1 MRGVSFVQHT
11 KLPNV
16 AGRIR
21 YISSEEE
28 QEYLYAVYDTA
39 PDGFWQSLAEENR
52 MDFKRSGTAGRCIEA
67 REFIIALP
75 PIYASRYGPPPEKL
89 LKKFTDSFKEKY
101 GVECSAA
108 LHHNKTKTNYH
119 IHLIF
124 SERRLLAEPERKI
137 AKRNMYY
144 DPQGRHL
151 RTAKEAK
158 DENGD
163 LLPGCRMIPKGEVY
177 ETHIFDKKDP
187 SFKGKAFTNDVKEF
201 LTDLINERLED
212 RDRLITFP
220 KNGPYLPTKKIG
232 KNNPMAQEIM
242 EQNDLKDRWNREM
255 FRAEFL
261 GVPKETLKEVKTELI
276 TKPVKESVAR
286 SEGRK
291 DPIAFKEILN
301 RAVNIIIVMAKET
314 YKMGPEMLKE
324 AWGKSLK
331 GFIDY
336 CREKAKDMK
345 PLMRDR
351 GVER

>member
-39 PDGFWQSLAEENR
+39 PENFWQDLARENQ
-52 MDFKRSGTAGRCIEA
+52 MDFKRSGTTGRCIEA

-89 LKKFTDSFKEKY
+89 LQKFTDSFKEKY

-108 LHHNKTKTNYH
+108 LHHNKTRTNYH

-144 DPQGRHL
+144 DPQGKHL

-158 DENGD
+158 DEHGD
-163 LLPGCRMIPKGEVY
+163 LLPGCSMIPKGEVY
-177 ETHIFDKKDP
+177 ETHIFEKKDP
-187 SFKGKAFTNDVKEF
+187 SFKGKEFTNDVKEF
-201 LTDLINERLED
+201 FTDLINERLED

-220 KNGPYLPTKKIG
+220 KNGPYMPTKKIG
-232 KNNPMAQEIM
+232 KNNPMAQEIK
-242 EQNDLKDRWNREM
+242 EQNDLKDEWNRNM
-255 FRAEFL
+255 FIAEHM
-261 GVPKETLKEVKTELI
+261 GIPREKLKEVKTELI
-276 TKPVKESVAR
+276 TEPVRESIKKN
-286 SEGRK
+286 EGKK
-291 DPIAFKEILN
+291 DPKSFKEILTK
-301 RAVNIIIVMAKET
+301 AVKTIIVMVKKT
-314 YKMGPEMLKE
+314 YRMHPDTVKE

-331 GFIDY
+331 KFIEV
-336 CREKAKDMK
+336 CAEIAKDMK
-345 PLMRDR
+345 APVREKGR
-351 GVER
+351 ER